1 MRHIISILLEN
12 EAGALSRVSGLFSAR
27 GYNIESLTVAPTND
41 AAISRITVVTGG
53 SDDVIEQIEKQLNK
67 LVDVVQVIDLTADA
81 HIEREM
87 VLLKLRS
94 SKISQSVLDEL
105 ADSHGGKVVDRSG
118 DLVVVE
124 ISGVGEK
131 LDQAIQSVPDDAIC
145 ELVRSGVLGIAKGS
159 GNAALNSEPA

>member
-41 AAISRITVVTGG
+41 AAVSRITVVTGG

-67 LVDVVQVIDLTADA
+67 LVDVVQVIDLTADE

-87 VLLKLRS
+87 VLLKLRRS
-94 SKISQSVLDEL
+94 EISQSVLEDL
-105 ADSHGGKVVDRSG
+105 ASGYGGRVVDNSG

-131 LDQAIQSVPDDAIC
+131 LDQAIRSVPDEAIY
-145 ELVRSGVLGIAKGS
+145 ELVRSGVLGIAKGR

>member
-41 AAISRITVVTGG
+41 AAVSRITVVTGG

-87 VLLKLRS
+87 VLLKLRGS
-94 SKISQSVLDEL
+94 EISQSVLDDLVE
-105 ADSHGGKVVDRSG
+105 SYGGRVVDESG

-131 LDQAIQSVPDDAIC
+131 LDQAIQSVPDEAIH
-145 ELVRSGVLGIAKGS
+145 ELVRSGVLGIAKGR
-159 GNAALNSEPA
+159 GNVALNSEPA

>member
-27 GYNIESLTVAPTND
+27 GYNIESLTVAPTSD
-41 AAISRITVVTGG
+41 AAISRITVVSSG

-94 SKISQSVLDEL
+94 SQISESVLEDL
-105 ADSHGGKVVDRSG
+105 ASRYAAKVVDHSG

-124 ISGVGEK
+124 ISGVGES
-131 LDQAIQSVPDDAIC
+131 LDQAIQSVPDGAIC
-145 ELVRSGVLGIAKGS
+145 ELVRSGVLGIAKGW
-159 GNAALNSEPA
+159 GNVALNSEPA

>member
-41 AAISRITVVTGG
+41 AAVSRITVVTGG

-94 SKISQSVLDEL
+94 SKISQSVLDDL
-105 ADSHGGKVVDRSG
+105 AESYGGRVVDDSG

-131 LDQAIQSVPDDAIC
+131 LDRAIQSVPDEAIH
-145 ELVRSGVLGIAKGS
+145 ELVRSGVLGIARGG
-159 GNAALNSEPA
+159 GNVALNPEPA

>member
-41 AAISRITVVTGG
+41 AAVSRITVVTGG

-67 LVDVVQVIDLTADA
+67 LVDVVQVIDLTADE

-94 SKISQSVLDEL
+94 SEINQAVLDDL
-105 ADSHGGKVVDRSG
+105 AGSFGGRVVDDSG

-124 ISGVGEK
+124 ISGIGEE
-131 LDQAIQSVPDDAIC
+131 LDRAIQSVPEDAIY
-145 ELVRSGVLGIAKGS
+145 ELVRSGVLGIAKGRGS
-159 GNAALNSEPA
+159 VALNSEPA

>member
-41 AAISRITVVTGG
+41 AAVSRITVVTGG

-105 ADSHGGKVVDRSG
+105 AASHGGKVVDRSG

-131 LDQAIQSVPDDAIC
+131 LDQAIRSVPDEAIY
-145 ELVRSGVLGIAKGS
+145 ELVRSGVLGIARGR

>member
-41 AAISRITVVTGG
+41 ATVSRITVVTGG

-67 LVDVVQVIDLTADA
+67 LVDVVQVIDLTADE

-87 VLLKLRS
+87 VLLKLHS
-94 SKISQSVLDEL
+94 TEISPATLDDL
-105 ADSHGGKVVDRSG
+105 ASNFGGKVVDRS
-118 DLVVVE
+118 DDVVVVE
-124 ISGVGEK
+124 ISGTGEK
-131 LDQAIQSVPDDAIC
+131 LDRAIQSVPDEAIH
-145 ELVRSGVLGIAKGS
+145 ELVRSGVLGIAAGR
-159 GNAALNSEPA
+159 GNVALKTESA

>member
-41 AAISRITVVTGG
+41 AAVSRITVVSSG

-94 SKISQSVLDEL
+94 SEISQSVLDDL
-105 ADSHGGKVVDRSG
+105 ASSYGGKVVDNSG

-131 LDQAIQSVPDDAIC
+131 LDEAIQSVPDKAIH
-145 ELVRSGVLGIAKGS
+145 ELVRSGVLGIAKGR
-159 GNAALNSEPA
+159 GNVALNS

>member
-41 AAISRITVVTGG
+41 ATVSRITVVTGG

-67 LVDVVQVIDLTADA
+67 LVDVVQVIDLTADE

-94 SKISQSVLDEL
+94 SEISPSVLDDL
-105 ADSHGGKVVDRSG
+105 AGRYGGKVVDRSG
-118 DLVVVE
+118 GLVVVE

-131 LDQAIQSVPDDAIC
+131 LDRAIGSVPDGAIC
-145 ELVRSGVLGIAKGS
+145 ELVRSGVLGIAKGR
-159 GNAALNSEPA
+159 GHVALNSEPA

>member
-41 AAISRITVVTGG
+41 ATVSRITVVTGG

-67 LVDVVQVIDLTADA
+67 LVDVVQVIDLTADE

-87 VLLKLRS
+87 VLLKLHS
-94 SKISQSVLDEL
+94 TEISPSTLDDL
-105 ADSHGGKVVDRSG
+105 ASNFGGKVVDRSG
-118 DLVVVE
+118 DVVVVE
-124 ISGVGEK
+124 ISGTGEK
-131 LDQAIQSVPDDAIC
+131 LDRAIQLVPDEAIH
-145 ELVRSGVLGIAKGS
+145 ELVRSGVLGIAAGKGS
-159 GNAALNSEPA
+159 

>member
-41 AAISRITVVTGG
+41 AAVSRITVVTGG

-105 ADSHGGKVVDRSG
+105 AASHGGKVVDRTG

-131 LDQAIQSVPDDAIC
+131 LDQAIRSVPDDAIC

-159 GNAALNSEPA
+159 GNVALNSEPA